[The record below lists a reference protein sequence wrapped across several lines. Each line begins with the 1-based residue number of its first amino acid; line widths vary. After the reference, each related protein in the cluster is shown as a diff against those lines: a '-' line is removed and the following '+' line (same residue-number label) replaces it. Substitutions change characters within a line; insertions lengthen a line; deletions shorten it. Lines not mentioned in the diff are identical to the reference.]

1 MNIDL
6 FPFITYITFST
17 ESVTEPF
24 LLDIAGKRS
33 QHLPSSIKYTGE
45 SEEEGKD
52 ESEYKFSYK
61 MEGDYISEI
70 IIDNEGDIITF
81 KIFYED

>member
-1 MNIDL
+1 M
-6 FPFITYITFST
+6 FSFITYITFNT
-17 ESVTEPF
+17 DSVIKPF

-33 QHLPSSIKYTGE
+33 QYLPFSIKYTGE

-52 ESEYKFSYK
+52 EFEYKFSYK

-81 KIFYED
+81 KIFYKD